1 MQPVST
7 SISGTRETLP
17 RCASKESKLKIS
29 LETRRSGQ
37 VIVLH
42 CEGRIVYRD
51 ESAALSRVVGES
63 LQHTKEI
70 VLDLAGV
77 TTIDSAG
84 LGELVRLHRSAE
96 SNGNLMK
103 LACPNPRVRA
113 LLDLTNLS
121 SVLEIYPALEDALD
135 TGDERTRLV

>member
-7 SISGTRETLP
+7 SISGTREALP

-29 LETRRSGQ
+29 LETRRSGE